1 MLLRPRL
8 SFLCIVRQRQTLH
21 AITRGSAFLPRHSS
35 FSRPRFDSRQPKR
48 LSSCC
53 SKQSK
58 PLPPSAWSRD
68 FWLSQPTWHRAVINT
83 LRCLVGCTLGD
94 FSAMWYLQAFHPDI
108 QMGAVMAIS
117 SKYIRLSYDHFNAI
131 PGVLTKVDVYAVAS
145 GLSTSL
151 LLETV
156 LLKFGRDSLSW
167 LAATRTAFGM
177 SMISMITMEL
187 VENFVDYNLTGGVV
201 QLNDP
206 MFWLAAIVSMTAG
219 FLAPLPYNYHR
230 LRKFGKACH

>member
-8 SFLCIVRQRQTLH
+8 SFSCIARQRQTLH
-21 AITRGSAFLPRHSS
+21 AITRASAFLPRYPG
-35 FSRPRFDSRQPKR
+35 FSRPRFESRQPKR

-53 SKQSK
+53 SKQPK
-58 PLPPSAWSRD
+58 PVPPSAWSRE
-68 FWLSQPTWHRAVINT
+68 FWLSQPTWRRAGINT

-94 FSAMWYLQAFHPDI
+94 FSVMWYLQAFHPDI
-108 QMGAVMAIS
+108 QMGAVMPIS
-117 SKYIRLSYDHFNAI
+117 SKHMRLSYDHLNAFS
-131 PGVLTKVDVYAVAS
+131 GVLTNVDVYAVAS
-145 GLSTSL
+145 GLTTSL
-151 LLETV
+151 LLETI
-156 LLKFGRDSLSW
+156 LLKFGRDRLSW

-206 MFWLAAIVSMTAG
+206 MFWMAAVVSMTAG
-219 FLAPLPYNYHR
+219 FLAPLPYNYHI